1 MSITV
6 SQDLLR
12 SSATPSVLSGRP
24 VRATGDATDSP
35 ASKTNQAT
43 PQGEGIKAPAAVLA
57 MLDAQ
62 NVQSSKTVYDE
73 PGQRQQ
79 KAVSAYQDVLQQDKK
94 EQLQQMFAIDLYA

>member
-12 SSATPSVLSGRP
+12 SSAPSAVLVGRP
-24 VRATGDATDSP
+24 VRASGDATDSP
-35 ASKTNQAT
+35 AGKNSQAT

-62 NVQSSKTVYDE
+62 TEKTVYDE

-79 KAVSAYQDVLQQDKK
+79 KALMAYQDVLQQDKK
-94 EQLQQMFAIDLYA
+94 AQLQQMFAVDLYA

>member
-12 SSATPSVLSGRP
+12 SSATPSVLLGRP

-35 ASKTNQAT
+35 AGKTSQAT

-62 NVQSSKTVYDE
+62 SSQTLYDE

>member
-62 NVQSSKTVYDE
+62 NSKTVYDE